1 MQGLPL
7 IQNARIAD
15 KMGLFGHLRRYEKIR
30 KKTYI
35 IFVKEHIKGIYKH
48 AGQIRNYNITKKEY
62 VLDGATV
69 MYGSASELR
78 AMLEYDFSQER
89 EFSYYRFKK

>member
-1 MQGLPL
+1 MYDIIVISNRFRNTLYYL
-7 IQNARIAD
+7 IS
-15 KMGLFGHLRRYEKIR
+15 
-30 KKTYI
+30 
-35 IFVKEHIKGIYKH
+35 
-48 AGQIRNYNITKKEY
+48 KKEY